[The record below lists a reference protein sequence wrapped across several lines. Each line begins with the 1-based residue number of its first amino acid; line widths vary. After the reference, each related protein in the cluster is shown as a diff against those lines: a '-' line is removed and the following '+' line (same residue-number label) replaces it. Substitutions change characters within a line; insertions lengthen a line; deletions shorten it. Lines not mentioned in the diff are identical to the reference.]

1 MKIYVFGKIYPDSF
15 AKNIVV
21 TLKAMGHEIRYCR
34 DIYFDSG
41 TSMRFSMLLR
51 YARRIFPYVEERSY
65 KTFVR
70 EVKDFRPDLVVIP
83 GEQPPPAVINEIRSG
98 FHGNVVQWFPDA
110 LSGFSRDYIL
120 ASDYDAIF
128 VKDHYVADTWRRK
141 LGKPVYVLQQAC
153 NPMWHHR
160 VNLTMEDWQRY
171 GCDLTVAGN
180 LYYWRVRQL
189 EICRDYNMK
198 IWGTYIPHW
207 LESPV
212 LRFHQRHYVAEEEK
226 ARAYNAA
233 KIVLNM
239 LHYAEIDGYNLRTY
253 EAAGCGAF
261 QIVDWKPCL
270 PLYFEP
276 EVEIVTFKSLDE
288 LKEKVDYYLAHDDE
302 RQAIA
307 DRAYVRA
314 HREHTYERRLQ
325 RLLEITFDGKSDIP
339 A

>member
-15 AKNIVV
+15 AKNIAV
-21 TLKAMGHEIRYCR
+21 TFKAMGHEAQYCR
-34 DIYFDSG
+34 DIYFNPSNN
-41 TSMRFSMLLR
+41 MRLISLLH
-51 YARRIFPYVEERSY
+51 YARRIFPYLEERSY
-65 KTFVR
+65 STVLR
-70 EVKDFRPDLVVIP
+70 EVRAFQPDLVIIP
-83 GEQPPPAVINEIRSG
+83 GEQPPPAVVGGIKTRSRAK
-98 FHGNVVQWFPDA
+98 VVQWFPDA
-110 LSGFSRDYIL
+110 LTGFGRDYLL

-128 VKDHYVADTWRRK
+128 VKDHYIADTFREK
-141 LGKPVYVLQQAC
+141 LEKPVYVLQQAC

-160 VNLTMEDWQRY
+160 VELTPQDWQRY

-180 LYYWRVRQL
+180 LYYWRARQL
-189 EICRDYNMK
+189 EHFKDYDLK

-207 LESPV
+207 LESPAKK
-212 LRFHQRHYVAEEEK
+212 RHQHHYVAEEEK

-233 KIVLNM
+233 KIVMNM

-261 QIVDWKPCL
+261 QVVDWKPCL

-276 EVEIVTFKSLDE
+276 EVEMVTFRSLDE

-307 DRAYVRA
+307 DRAYARA
-314 HREHTYERRLQ
+314 HGEHTYECRLQ
-325 RLLEITFDGKSDIP
+325 QLLEIVFDGK
-339 A
+339 